1 MRKLTR
7 ATVCPCSCSAV
18 CDVPRCQVARA
29 LVVDAARRKLTSLMH
44 RSCGKQAV
52 SRDAVLKAFKSLGSL
67 TAELEDDNILA
78 KCQQM
83 CQDHDLSPTDLA
95 YKWEAHTDKVA
106 VCLRARG
113 VFMEHAYGPEDLVDN
128 LSLCC
133 HLLSRS
139 VCM

>member
-67 TAELEDDNILA
+67 TASTSLTVFSYGAPVSALSAFASLGSLTALTSLE
-78 KCQQM
+78 
-83 CQDHDLSPTDLA
+83 
-95 YKWEAHTDKVA
+95 
-106 VCLRARG
+106 VCL
-113 VFMEHAYGPEDLVDN
+113 
-128 LSLCC
+128 S
-133 HLLSRS
+133 
-139 VCM
+139 